1 MSKNYRKSNFRIE
14 QIHGKPP
21 SKTSHEARIRNYI
34 FGSRIL
40 LIKHSR
46 THETRIRVIGYE
58 VPIYARGKKR
68 DECIDLLGYDADFQP
83 WIIELKI
90 GKSAEQLNDVV
101 SQVNRYSTAFAEGIK
116 KSVEIEIQSRLL
128 WRSFKFSGAVN
139 KMILAD
145 RSFFKNYKDKPENA
159 DDIAFC
165 SFSCYTNEK
174 TLLDTPRSEIRLK
187 VEKRLTKIW
196 S

>member
-1 MSKNYRKSNFRIE
+1 MSKNYRKSNFKIE

-21 SKTSHEARIRNYI
+21 SKNSHEARIRNYI
-34 FGSRIL
+34 FGSRML

-128 WRSFKFSGAVN
+128 WGSFKFSGAVN

-145 RSFFKNYKDKPENA
+145 RSFFKNCKDKPENA

-165 SFSCYTNEK
+165 SFSGYTDEK
-174 TLLDTPRSEIRLK
+174 TLLDTPRTEIILK
-187 VEKRLTKIW
+187 IEKSPLCQ
-196 S
+196 